1 MKKNTKK
8 IIMSVILMAA
18 MGMVFSA
25 GSEKP
30 VNTRNSTLTWAGHA
44 SVKLKTSDGRV
55 IYIDPNYAQGDFS
68 EPADV
73 VLVTHSQGD
82 HAPNKD
88 VQYKDDCKII
98 TWKEGLVDGEYKIFD
113 FDGLVIEAVPTGGN
127 KNHPVGFGVGYLVS
141 FDGLT
146 IYHPGDTSYIDEM
159 NMLKSRKINY
169 AMYPIDGR
177 FNMDA
182 VEATKVADIVG
193 AKVNIPIHD
202 NNGPDEH
209 KEDKFR
215 PKGRL
220 ILKKGSTINLKN
232 GKLLR

>member
-1 MKKNTKK
+1 MKMSSKKN
-8 IIMSVILMAA
+8 ILSLSLMFA
-18 MGMVFSA
+18 MGMVFGA
-25 GSEKP
+25 GNEKP
-30 VNTRNSTLTWAGHA
+30 VNTKNSTFTWAGHA

-68 EPADV
+68 EPADF
-73 VLVTHSQGD
+73 VLVTHSHGD
-82 HAPNKD
+82 HAPNKN
-88 VQYKDDCKII
+88 VQYKDDCKKI
-98 TWKEGLVDGEYKIFD
+98 TWKESLVDGEYKTFD
-113 FDGLVIEAVPTGGN
+113 FGGLVIEAVPTGGN
-127 KNHPVGFGVGYLVS
+127 KNHPVGFGVGYLIS
-141 FDGLT
+141 FDGIT
-146 IYHPGDTSYIDEM
+146 IYHPGDTSYIEEM
-159 NMLKSRKINY
+159 NMLTNRKIDY

-209 KEDKFR
+209 KEDKFL

-220 ILKKGSTINLKN
+220 ILEKGATINLKD
-232 GKLLR
+232 GKLLK